1 LHPGLAVL
9 PQTVPEVVFK
19 SSSEDRRSRRPQT
32 VPQNFRRRG
41 NVQNFG
47 QTDFFALWVC
57 CSSPNCPQKSSSS
70 RLRKTEEVF
79 VPKSSPRTSED
90 GVMSK
95 ILDNLNFCI
104 MGLLFVPKLSPEVVF
119 KSSSEDRR
127 SLRPQTVPQNF
138 RRRGNVQNFGQFEF
152 LHYGFA
158 VRPQTVP
165 RSRLQVVFGR
175 PKKSSSPNRPPED
188 ENVPKPSPNRPQ
200 TVFRSPVFTCL
211 EDKFCLLGTSSGRPP
226 EDKNRLRPQEVPEDV
241 LKTSSEDEDVPKTRS
256 RPQGTSVYQPW
267 VGR

>member
-1 LHPGLAVL
+1 
-9 PQTVPEVVFK
+9 
-19 SSSEDRRSRRPQT
+19 
-32 VPQNFRRRG
+32 
-41 NVQNFG
+41 
-47 QTDFFALWVC
+47 
-57 CSSPNCPQKSSSS
+57 
-70 RLRKTEEVF
+70 
-79 VPKSSPRTSED
+79 
-90 GVMSK
+90 
-95 ILDNLNFCI
+95 

-127 SLRPQTVPQNF
+127 SLRPQIVPQNF

-256 RPQGTSVYQPW
+256 RPQGTSVYQPCRRNLNHQ
-267 VGR
+267 GRRLCLCKS